1 MSNGL
6 ARNCWKEDRRP
17 MKRIGRARRR
27 GLGKEDWMG
36 RMDSSKPLIMMKI
49 PQDSGSVI
57 PPKRAEIK
65 TSPKM
70 DMLAIRALENRGH
83 CHFRKLMVI
92 SGIPILLWLP

>member
-6 ARNCWKEDRRP
+6 ARNCWKEDRTP
-17 MKRIGRARRR
+17 IKRIGRARRR

-36 RMDSSKPLIMMKI
+36 RMDSSKPLMMMKI

-70 DMLAIRALENRGH
+70 DMLTISVLQNIGHRHVGKSLRIRNFH
-83 CHFRKLMVI
+83 
-92 SGIPILLWLP
+92 ILLHLT